1 MMLEKWISAFSRIF
15 FVLAFA
21 VLAVAVIERIVNF
34 AGYTIVGRM
43 YTGGRL
49 LEFSGIL
56 LLFVIAIQI
65 REVRETIRALRSS

>member
-56 LLFVIAIQI
+56 LLFVIAIQV